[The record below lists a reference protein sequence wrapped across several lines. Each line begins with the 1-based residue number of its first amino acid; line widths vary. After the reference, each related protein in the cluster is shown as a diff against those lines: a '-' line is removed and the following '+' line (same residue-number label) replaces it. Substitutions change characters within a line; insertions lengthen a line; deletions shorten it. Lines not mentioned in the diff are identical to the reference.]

1 MSGLFGVVHLDG
13 RPVEGADLDRMSL
26 ALAHHGADGVAIRVS
41 GPVGLGQRSRWFTP
55 EDRLDR
61 PALRSA
67 DGSRLLVADVR
78 IDNRRELLADLEG
91 QTDRGGGIPGETA
104 QGGDAGLLLAAF
116 DRWGE
121 ECVDHVVGVY
131 AFALWDERERRL
143 FLARSP
149 IVAPALFYHEAPG
162 LLAFATMPSGLLALP
177 FVPRALNEAKLA
189 SVLAERGGVRDET
202 LYRGILSLP
211 TGHVLA
217 AGPEGLKR
225 RCFWQP
231 DPKREIRFARD
242 EEYVEAFR
250 ELFER
255 VVSDHLRSASPV
267 GAMMSGGLDSSA
279 VSVTAARLL
288 EKRGERLATFTEVP
302 LEEFRGPVP
311 EGRYADE
318 TPYVRAIAGTC
329 RGLDL
334 NLVRAEGRTFLDDA
348 DRLCRHLE
356 HPFRNTSNRVWLEAI
371 LSAARD
377 RGIAVLLDGMQGN
390 LTLSWDGGGLL
401 PGLLWRGRWGQ
412 AVREATAMARRGT
425 ARSPLQALVGR
436 GLMPLLPEPVRR
448 GVDRLRGRSPCGN
461 TDSWRIYSAINPS
474 FAVANGVT
482 ALASKESHACRFGP
496 PPDTR
501 EIRCR
506 ALAGQDGGP
515 YLSAFRSCFG
525 IDLRSP
531 TADVRIAEFC
541 LALPE
546 DQFLFD
552 GVPRSLIRRAMAGR
566 LPSMVLENRLRGLQA
581 ADWFERSTSVRGQ
594 IAVELERLER
604 SELAQRVLDLERM
617 RLLVERWPTAGG
629 PVESLMVDYRYVLA
643 RGLMAGSFL
652 LWFEA
657 GGAGRT
663 PGGG

>member
-41 GPVGLGQRSRWFTP
+41 GAVGMGQRSRWFTP

-61 PALRSA
+61 PPLRSA

-78 IDNRRELLADLEG
+78 IDNRRELLAELEG
-91 QTDRGGGIPGETA
+91 RADRV
-104 QGGDAGLLLAAF
+104 GDARLLLAAF
-116 DRWGE
+116 ERWGE
-121 ECVDHVVGVY
+121 ECVDHLVGVY
-131 AFALWDERERRL
+131 AFALWDDRERRL

-177 FVPRALNEAKLA
+177 SVPRAINEPKLA
-189 SVLAERGGVRDET
+189 SVLAESGGVRDET
-202 LYRGILSLP
+202 LYRGILRLP

-255 VVSDHLRSASPV
+255 VVSDHLRGATPV

-279 VSVTAARLL
+279 VAVTAALLL

-302 LEEFRGPVP
+302 LEGFRGPVP

-348 DRLCRHLE
+348 DRLFHHME
-356 HPFRNTSNRVWLEAI
+356 HPFRNTSNRVWMEAI
-371 LSAARD
+371 LEEARG

-390 LTLSWDGGGLL
+390 LTLSWAGGGLL
-401 PGLLWRGRWGQ
+401 PRLLWERQWGR
-412 AVREATAMARRGT
+412 AVREVFALAGRGS
-425 ARSPLQALVGR
+425 ARSPLRVLVGQ

-448 GVDRLRGRSPCGN
+448 GVDRLRDRSSYVDRDP
-461 TDSWRIYSAINPS
+461 WRTYSAINPL
-474 FAVANGVT
+474 FAAANGLT
-482 ALASKESHACRFGP
+482 ARASTERHALRLRP
-496 PPDTR
+496 PKDSR
-501 EIRCR
+501 EIRRR
-506 ALAGQDGGP
+506 ALLGQDGGV
-515 YLSAFRSCFG
+515 YLSAFRSCYG
-525 IDLRSP
+525 VDLRSP

-546 DQFLFD
+546 EQFLLD

-566 LPSMVLENRLRGLQA
+566 LPPIIVENRQRGLQA
-581 ADWFERSTSVRGQ
+581 ADWFERSTGVRGR
-594 IAVELERLER
+594 IAEELTRLEK
-604 SELAQRVLDLERM
+604 SDLARRVLDLERM
-617 RLLVERWPTAGG
+617 RGLVERWPAPGD
-629 PVESLMVDYRYVLA
+629 PAESPMVDYNCVLE
-643 RGLMAGSFL
+643 RGLMAGRFL

-657 GGAGRT
+657 GGAGGRT
-663 PGGG
+663 GVG